1 MTASSTIKNNWIA
14 YVALAVVC
22 VVWGTTYLAIRIGVT
37 DFPPFL
43 FGALRQIAAG
53 LLLAGFMVTLG
64 KAAWPDK
71 QNLINQAI
79 GGLFM
84 ISFGNGLVGY
94 AEVHV
99 SSGLAAIICSM
110 MPIWVIFI
118 NLIFNDDERPTWPI
132 IIGLAVGLSGIVM
145 IFGEHLVEL
154 SNAQY
159 TIGILLTF
167 VANISWASGS
177 VWMKKK
183 NSTSN
188 AFLNAGLQMLFGGLF
203 LLPISWLFDDYS
215 QIQWTTGAVYS
226 LVYLI
231 VVGSVIA
238 YACYSYAIKKLPMT
252 IVSLYAYINPLVAI
266 FLGWIVLNERLNL
279 RIVIAMLITIAGIYM
294 VNRGYQL
301 RSISKAQL
309 SAGK

>member
-1 MTASSTIKNNWIA
+1 MNNKNNYLA
-14 YVALAVVC
+14 YISLAVVC

-37 DFPPFL
+37 DFPAFL
-43 FGALRQIAAG
+43 FSALRQIAAG
-53 LLLAGFMVTLG
+53 ILLAGFMLTVG
-64 KAAWPDK
+64 KVKWPGK
-71 QNLINQAI
+71 QNIINQAV

-118 NLIFNDDERPTWPI
+118 NLIFSDDERPTWPI

-145 IFGEHLVEL
+145 IFGEHLVEF
-154 SNAQY
+154 SNTQY

-167 VANISWASGS
+167 VANISWAAGS

-183 NSTSN
+183 NQNSN

-203 LLPISWLFDDYS
+203 LLPLSLVFDDYTA
-215 QIQWTTGAVYS
+215 IHWTTGTVYS
-226 LVYLI
+226 LLYLI
-231 VVGSVIA
+231 VIGSVLA

-266 FLGWIVLNERLNL
+266 FLGWIILDERFNM
-279 RIVIAMLITIAGIYM
+279 RIAIAMIITIAGIYI
-294 VNRGYQL
+294 VNKGYQL